1 MTTEFSN
8 KRNSPKFLVTK
19 NVNIFIYAIHVCR
32 TSFIAQSVKNL
43 PAIQKSAC
51 NAGDLGWEMAAHSSV
66 LAWEISWTDEPSRLQ
81 FIVLSQTRLR
91 D

>member
-8 KRNSPKFLVTK
+8 KLNSPKFLVTK
-19 NVNIFIYAIHVCR
+19 NVNIFIYAIHICR

-43 PAIQKSAC
+43 PAMQKSAF

-66 LAWEISWTDEPSRLQ
+66 LAWEISWTEGPGGLLSIGLQ
-81 FIVLSQTRLR
+81 KSQT
-91 D
+91 